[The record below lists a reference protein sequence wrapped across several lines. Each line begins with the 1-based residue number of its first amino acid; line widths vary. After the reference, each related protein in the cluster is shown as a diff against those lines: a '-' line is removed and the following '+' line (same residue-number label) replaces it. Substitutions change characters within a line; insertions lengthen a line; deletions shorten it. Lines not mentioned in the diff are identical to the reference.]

1 MSPRYPARSLV
12 LLAAVLA
19 TSIAFAQTPT
29 PSAPPPPPAPAP
41 ALAVPPT
48 PPTPPP
54 PSPVSGIRNK
64 ISAGDLLS
72 AESILD
78 VHREKNG
85 TDGPYLVGL
94 SWLAR
99 GALMLGDDE
108 KVKRYVA
115 DTRALCDAKMKAGAT
130 LEKDHDLETA
140 LGAAIEV
147 EAQRLERKQGAKAA
161 AAFVTKELAAR
172 PGPVAFRSRLYKRL
186 NMLNLVGQPAPELV
200 IEDFQGA
207 QPPTLAQLRGKPVLL
222 FVWSQTCGDC
232 RAQSAGLARTVKRH
246 ASKGLRTVALTRFY
260 SDETDHV
267 AWKARADS
275 VWSADYKDVGTVPMV
290 FSTASMERYGG
301 SSTPTFVFVDRAGI
315 VRGYTP
321 TRLTDAEFD
330 KALAAIER

>member
-1 MSPRYPARSLV
+1 MNPRYPARSLA

-19 TSIAFAQTPT
+19 ASLAFAQ
-29 PSAPPPPPAPAP
+29 SAPPPAPAP
-41 ALAVPPT
+41 AVPPT
-48 PPTPPP
+48 PATAPTPAK

-72 AESILD
+72 AESILE

-85 TDGPYLVGL
+85 EDGPYLVGL

-99 GALMLGDDE
+99 GALLLGEDG
-108 KVKRYVA
+108 KTRRYVA
-115 DTRALCDAKMKAGAT
+115 DVRAKCAEKLKAGAD
-130 LEKDHDLETA
+130 LEKDDDLEIA

-147 EAQRLERKQGAKAA
+147 EAQRIERKQGSKAA
-161 AAFVTKELAAR
+161 GEFVRKELAALR
-172 PGPVAFRSRLYKRL
+172 GPVALRSRLYKRL
-186 NMLNLVGQPAPELV
+186 NMLTLVGQPAPELV

-207 QPPTLAQLRGKPVLL
+207 QPPTLAQLRGKPVLI

-232 RAQSAGLARTVKRH
+232 RAQAAGLARAVKR
-246 ASKGLRTVALTRFY
+246 ADGRGLQTLALTRYY
-260 SDETDHV
+260 SDQPDHP
-267 AWKARADS
+267 AAKARADS
-275 VWSADYKDVGTVPMV
+275 VWSADYKDVGTIPMV

-301 SSTPTFVFVDRAGI
+301 SSTPTFVFVDRTGI